1 MWVDPDFGP
10 QPDDEKDE
18 DYCVYKHGKPEL
30 KGYPKPEEIKW
41 VFASELSDDGNC
53 DFLSGGASQQDCVQ
67 GNLGDCWLISALSV
81 IAADDELL
89 IGGLKGYKLDKEM
102 VVDKQIADAMS
113 KGIFSPIFHRFV
125 SRGIF
130 VLRIFKQLTWV
141 YVIIDT
147 RLPVNIKN
155 NRLLFAS
162 STKEIKPKEFWV
174 SLIEKA
180 QAKLHGCYENLIS
193 GYIDEGVQ
201 ELTGF

>member
-1 MWVDPDFGP
+1 
-10 QPDDEKDE
+10 
-18 DYCVYKHGKPEL
+18 
-30 KGYPKPEEIKW
+30 
-41 VFASELSDDGNC
+41 
-53 DFLSGGASQQDCVQ
+53 
-67 GNLGDCWLISALSV
+67 
-81 IAADDELL
+81 
-89 IGGLKGYKLDKEM
+89 
-102 VVDKQIADAMS
+102 
-113 KGIFSPIFHRFV
+113 
-125 SRGIF
+125 